1 MSIFSD
7 EVTHL
12 KEMCVIMQTGQI
24 HPAAIKSKNLIVESL
39 LNLMKEV
46 SFSKITIKNITD
58 RAVLTRRT
66 FYAHFETKEDVIN
79 YHLSE
84 LNRQLLTTILEIEPP
99 NQRLIALAYFEFWM
113 NHIKLLTLIRK
124 HQLLPLLFDNFEIQI
139 KEMRSIFG
147 CQLTGKN
154 EQYGYYSSA
163 FFAGALWNMLDKWIA
178 NGAKETPLELVQ
190 LLIEIT
196 AKLSSSFLDSHN

>member
-1 MSIFSD
+1 VSIVSD

-12 KEMCVIMQTGQI
+12 KEMCVRMQKGQI
-24 HPAAIKSKNLIVESL
+24 HPAAIRSKNLIVKSL

-46 SFSKITIKNITD
+46 PYSKITIKNITD

-84 LNRQLLTTILEIEPP
+84 LNSQLLTVILEIESP
-99 NQRLIALAYFEFWM
+99 NQRLIALIYFEFWM
-113 NHIKLLTLIRK
+113 DHINLLTLIRK

-163 FFAGALWNMLDKWIA
+163 FFAGILWNMLDKWIA

-196 AKLSSSFLDSHN
+196 QNFHQVF